1 MEDRD
6 RAAEVGAAAPPDP
19 QVSDVGQVVCIP
31 DDPSVGVPGIDVAAA
46 GLLISPDVPEQV
58 RPQIVDAEWDF
69 EAGSSRS
76 TAWAAGL
83 PGVSPKFALSM
94 LVVGV
99 LFGLITEA
107 VRRAGADAQGNGVVP
122 AWLPVVVAVVV
133 PLLAVLGVGGL
144 ALYEA
149 FDDRRAN
156 NLVQRWHGHVITK
169 TQQRS
174 AASAFAGVAQRL
186 NDLDTLFERL
196 HRDHHSLLR
205 DGWLPG
211 LTPQTLDGLRYTL
224 TRDLLD
230 TAELRATVAL
240 AATRP
245 ALAQQTATARAR
257 LQAADTAFDEQLA
270 QLRELCS
277 TADTL
282 AAGLRDLALAEQ
294 LANGEVT
301 AQQLRHQLPVAGP
314 DLPALVAAAQGTAD
328 LLRAAL
334 PAADGV
340 PAVPNEPTTTPADD
354 IDVA

>member
-1 MEDRD
+1 
-6 RAAEVGAAAPPDP
+6 
-19 QVSDVGQVVCIP
+19 
-31 DDPSVGVPGIDVAAA
+31 
-46 GLLISPDVPEQV
+46 
-58 RPQIVDAEWDF
+58 
-69 EAGSSRS
+69 
-76 TAWAAGL
+76 
-83 PGVSPKFALSM
+83 
-94 LVVGV
+94 
-99 LFGLITEA
+99 
-107 VRRAGADAQGNGVVP
+107 
-122 AWLPVVVAVVV
+122 VAVVV

-156 NLVQRWHGHVITK
+156 NLVQRWHGHVITR

-211 LTPQTLDGLRYTL
+211 LTPQTLDGLHYTL
-224 TRDLLD
+224 TRTLLGIV
-230 TAELRATVAL
+230 ELRATVAE

-245 ALAQQTATARAR
+245 ALSTQTATARAR
-257 LQAADTAFDEQLA
+257 LEAADADLDAQLA

-301 AQQLRHQLPVAGP
+301 AQQLRHQLPVAGT